1 MADLTNTTLAANFQK
16 FVNSQ
21 SDAGRELVVSASK
34 TNMTHADLLAVYR
47 QLTTSP
53 DVGTVAAFG
62 TADGSAFESG
72 VTDVV
77 YFRLQTTGTPVT
89 TTVSGVT
96 LAVVATF
103 APAL

>member
-1 MADLTNTTLAANFQK
+1 MPTVTNPNYNK
-16 FVNSQ
+16 FTINT

-34 TNMTHADLLAVYR
+34 TNMTDADLLAVYR

-53 DVGTVAAFG
+53 DVGTFAGFG

-77 YFRLQTTGTPVT
+77 YFRLQTTGTPNL

-96 LAVVATF
+96 LAAVAVF